1 MVGAFIS
8 LRRSATLL
16 RLKELSEYVPFQ
28 MQGLPNVVSTEKIIP
43 KKFRIK

>member
-8 LRRSATLL
+8 LRRSVTLL

-28 MQGLPNVVSTEKIIP
+28 MRGVCLTLFQL
-43 KKFRIK
+43 KK